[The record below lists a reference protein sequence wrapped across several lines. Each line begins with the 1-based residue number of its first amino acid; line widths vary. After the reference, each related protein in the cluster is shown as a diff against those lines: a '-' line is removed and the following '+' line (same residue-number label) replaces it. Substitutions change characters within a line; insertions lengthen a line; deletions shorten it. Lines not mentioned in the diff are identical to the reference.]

1 MTYAIN
7 HNEQFNS
14 IEVLFDSKP
23 GEAVRE
29 ALKALKFRWHKVR
42 GVWYG
47 YTDEQT
53 ARQAIEAAAN
63 GEQIEQTTAPAKNGK
78 NAPKLAPLWDRCDV
92 SALPAYGTDNEI
104 KTAVREEARKNG
116 ASYDKAVAAYIRKH
130 LRQRFP
136 ECKFSVTSGGAGYL
150 NNVDIRVM
158 SSPYVREFVKGNGDW
173 NSPNQYDHH
182 ENSAELNAVLK
193 YCEALHR
200 SFDADDGDIY
210 ADYGAHHDLYG
221 GASIDWDYKQTEAT
235 EEQKASAATFATRKA
250 EHEAA
255 EEARRAAEWAERE
268 KQIERERAEAE
279 AAEKIRTAQAS
290 EITEHV
296 TIEDLTEAEQIAV
309 VGLVEGYGKERNIDE
324 VRETINEK
332 REEGNDRRTDA
343 VINRKVKFTNEQI
356 YNNFC
361 DMFLRDFDFLAGK
374 GGTASVDVRLGED
387 MELYRLNSEQL
398 ESVKFYANDC
408 VGIYL
413 NDEFMFVIN
422 PEGFDYSRYVM
433 MPDEDTD
440 SYPAGDK
447 LAEWRGISE
456 QKKAFYIP
464 APVNEQLDGAELEEG
479 EQITIISLDPW
490 TMTASAK
497 RGKLNSASPK
507 QYAQHTDAVEIVY
520 TPEGKRKP
528 ETVYI
533 YNGKQALIY
542 RGALPDAPNS
552 LKYTDIGDNLQRVNF
567 AGEGAKDF
575 LIKCIEYYRQLGYTP
590 IIDTIQR

>member
-1 MTYAIN
+1 MTYTIERN
-7 HNEQFNS
+7 QQFNS
-14 IEVLFDSKP
+14 IEVLFDGKP

-63 GEQIEQTTAPAKNGK
+63 GERIEQTTAPAKNSK

-92 SALPAYGTDNEI
+92 SALPAYGTDNEM
-104 KTAVREEARKNG
+104 KSAVREEARKNG

-136 ECKFSVTSGGAGYL
+136 ECKISVTSGGAGYL

-158 SSPYVREFVKGNGDW
+158 SSPYAREFVKGNCVW
-173 NSPNQYDHH
+173 YSPNQFDHY
-182 ENSAELNAVLK
+182 ENSAELDAVLK
-193 YCEALHR
+193 YCEALFDV
-200 SFDADDGDIY
+200 FDADDGDHY

-221 GASIDWDYKQTEAT
+221 GASIDWEYKQTEAT
-235 EEQKASAATFATRKA
+235 AEQQASAATFAARKA

-255 EEARRAAEWAERE
+255 EEARRAAEWAERCE
-268 KQIERERAEAE
+268 QMERERIEAE
-279 AAEKIRTAQAS
+279 AAEKIRTAQAA

-309 VGLVEGYGKERNIDE
+309 VGLVEGYGKESSLDE

-343 VINRKVKFTNEQI
+343 VITRKVKFTDEQI

-374 GGTASVDVRLGED
+374 GGTATED
-387 MELYRLNSEQL
+387 NRVNLENYMQLNAEQR
-398 ESVKFYANDC
+398 ETVKYYSCDC

-422 PEGFDYSRYVM
+422 PEGFNYARYVM
-433 MPDEDTD
+433 LPDEDTD
-440 SYPAGDK
+440 SYPARDK
-447 LAEWRGISE
+447 LAEWRGASE
-456 QKKAFYIP
+456 QLPEFYIP
-464 APVNEQLDGAELEEG
+464 APVNEQLDGAELYTS
-479 EQITIISLDPW
+479 EQITIITLDTW
-490 TMTASAK
+490 TMVAGAK

-507 QYAQHTDAVEIVY
+507 QYAQHADAVQIVY

-533 YNGKQALIY
+533 YSGKQALIY
-542 RGALPDAPNS
+542 RGALPDVPNS
-552 LKYTDIGDNLQRVNF
+552 LKYTDCGNLQRVNF

-575 LIKCIEYYRQLGYTP
+575 LIKCIEYYKTLGFAP
-590 IIDTIQR
+590 VIDTIQR